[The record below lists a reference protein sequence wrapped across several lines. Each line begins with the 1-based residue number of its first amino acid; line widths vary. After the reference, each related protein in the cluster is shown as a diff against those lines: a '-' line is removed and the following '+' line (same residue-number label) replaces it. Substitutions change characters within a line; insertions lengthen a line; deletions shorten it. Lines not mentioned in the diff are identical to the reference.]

1 MPGGLQHSW
10 TDAATIAD
18 AVPVAVAAA
27 VPDAMKYYTL
37 AFYKEVYYQRVPQ
50 FVVTRGSLSVLTKYF
65 RSWTEII
72 LFRVVYRLSC
82 GWYAWGIVYN
92 ADMAAG

>member
-1 MPGGLQHSW
+1 MIAV
-10 TDAATIAD
+10 TVADAD
-18 AVPVAVAAA
+18 AVTVAAA
-27 VPDAMKYYTL
+27 AVADAMKYYIL
-37 AFYKEVYYQRVPQ
+37 AFCKEVYCQRVPQ

-82 GWYAWGIVYN
+82 GWYAWRRVY
-92 ADMAAG
+92 GCWQ